1 MAQSLENP
9 LPPAT
14 PATPA
19 APAPPADLTP
29 AMRQYWDQKREVGDA
44 LLLFRMGDFYELF
57 YDDAERAAKL
67 LGITLTS
74 RDSGKTPMA
83 GIPYHALEGYLR
95 KLVQLGVRV
104 AISEQ
109 IDDPKLTKGLI
120 RRSVSRIVT
129 PGTLTDEALLEG
141 HTSNILAALLET
153 PHAAGIAALE
163 LSTGR
168 FEVQL
173 VPPPRVMAELTRLA
187 AAEVLLPERT
197 APGRNSRDDLLKDQ
211 LGVAVTFRNA
221 SDFTPARTL
230 DLFERFFATRRLE
243 GFGFE
248 EIDPSLQAAG
258 AILAYVQETQ
268 RGDTSHLRP
277 PRRRDAGESL
287 QLDPTTLRSLEIERT
302 LRSGARAGS
311 LLSAVDHTCTP
322 MGARLLR
329 TWLCYPLLDRARIAE
344 RQRFVGA
351 LIDSTAVRRNLRAR
365 LRDAGDLE
373 RIVGRVGVQ
382 RVSPRDL
389 RALGD
394 TLALL
399 PALRNDL
406 AALHLDDAAAL
417 SEALT
422 GLDELAQLL
431 TSQLRS
437 DAPLALREGGI
448 FNDGVN
454 AELDRLRIFA
464 RDGQAWLAQFQAQEV
479 ARTGIPTLKVAFN
492 RVHGFYIEITN
503 PHRERVPPEYV
514 RRQTVKN
521 AERYITDELKRYEG
535 EALSAESR
543 ANQLEYEL
551 FDALRRVVAER
562 VNDLQR
568 AAGAVAAI
576 DVLAGWAA
584 LASDR
589 RYCRPVFVDEPILDI
604 DEGRHP
610 VVEPLLGTG
619 FTPNDTHLA
628 ATFAATPHSHA
639 ISDEVEAPDGVAEAA
654 PRDAGPTPS
663 LALITGPNM
672 AGKSTYIRQVALL
685 TLLAH
690 CGCWVPA
697 RRMRLG
703 MVDRIFTR
711 VGAADELARGQSTF
725 MVEMLETANIL
736 NNATPH
742 SLVILDEVGRGTST
756 FDGLALAWAI
766 TEHLASSAG
775 CRSLFATHYH
785 ELTEIATLLPNVA
798 NLNVAVRE
806 YDDQIVFLHKIV
818 AGAAGMSYG
827 LHVARLA
834 GVPQGVI
841 ERANVVLAE
850 LEKHFSREAQR
861 PVLAAAQRRRLKQL
875 KLFESPS
882 EVVLR
887 ELVADSSDP
896 ARLDA
901 ATLAEMVRRWRAM
914 AQD

>member
-14 PATPA
+14 A
-19 APAPPADLTP
+19 AAAPPADLTP

-57 YDDAERAAKL
+57 YEDAERAAKL

-153 PHAAGIAALE
+153 PLAAGIAALE

-173 VPPPRVMAELTRLA
+173 VPPSRVMAELTRLA

-197 APGRNSRDDLLKDQ
+197 TPGRNSRDDLLKDQ
-211 LGVAVTFRNA
+211 LGVAVTFRNP
-221 SDFTPARTL
+221 SDFSPARTL

-351 LIDSTAVRRNLRAR
+351 LIDSTTVRRNLRAR

-399 PALRNDL
+399 PALRSDL

-417 SEALT
+417 GEALT

-448 FNDGVN
+448 FNDSVN

-568 AAGAVAAI
+568 AASAVAAI
-576 DVLAGWAA
+576 DVLAGWAS

-589 RYCRPVFVDEPILDI
+589 RYCRPLFVDEPILEI

-610 VVEPLLGTG
+610 VVEPLLGSA
-619 FTPNDTHLA
+619 FTPNDTRLT
-628 ATFAATPHSHA
+628 AT
-639 ISDEVEAPDGVAEAA
+639 VEARSAASTETSLDIPPGVDDADTL

-887 ELVADSSDP
+887 ELAADASDP
-896 ARLDA
+896 ARLDPA
-901 ATLAEMVRRWRAM
+901 ALAEMVRRWRAM